1 MAHKFSVQDAISG
14 AVSNSDLPDLR
25 QGRGLDGM
33 LSQRDDH
40 APPPGDL
47 VAGELTPAEQ
57 DRLDRCETVIE
68 RGLRTFMEVGSA
80 LAVIRNER
88 LYRAQHATFE
98 DYCRQRWDMGRNY
111 VNKLVTASEIV
122 TSLGTTVPKQHLP
135 ANEAQVRPL
144 SKLKD
149 PEQQRQAWERALE
162 RAPDGKITGDHVEH
176 IVNELLAQQP
186 QGEAADPPAAS
197 APEPTNALPDLP
209 DLQGILPTDA
219 QAPAS
224 AHAQIQAA
232 RHYITHAQSLIAQ
245 YGDHMQRVRG
255 YTPSERNASPLAL
268 VRALEQVT
276 TLLDAAGR
284 IVGPPETHTDGE
296 ATTGE

>member
-1 MAHKFSVQDAISG
+1 MPDKFNVQDAING
-14 AVSNSDLPDLR
+14 AVANSDLPELR
-25 QGRGLDGM
+25 RGRGLDGM

-40 APPPGDL
+40 APPGDL

-88 LYRAQHATFE
+88 LYRAEYATFE
-98 DYCRQRWDMGRNY
+98 DYCRRRWDMGRNY
-111 VNKLVTASEIV
+111 VNKLVTAGEIV

-149 PEQQRQAWERALE
+149 PEQQRQAWERAVA

-176 IVNELLAQQP
+176 IVNEMLAQQP
-186 QGEAADPPAAS
+186 HDEADDPPAAN
-197 APEPTNALPDLP
+197 APAAANALPDLP
-209 DLQGILPTDA
+209 DLQGILPADG

-224 AHAQIQAA
+224 EQAQIQAA

-245 YGDHMQRVRG
+245 YADHMQRVRG

-276 TLLDAAGR
+276 TLLDAAGQ
-284 IVGPPETHTDGE
+284 IVGPAEAHTDGE
-296 ATTGE
+296 DTTGE